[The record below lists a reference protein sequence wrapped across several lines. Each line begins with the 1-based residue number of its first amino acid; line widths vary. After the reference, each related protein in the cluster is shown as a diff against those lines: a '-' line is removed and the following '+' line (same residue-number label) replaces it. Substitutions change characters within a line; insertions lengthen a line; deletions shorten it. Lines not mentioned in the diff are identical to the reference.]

1 MKLLDRRKRA
11 RMAKLGVNKHRH
23 RWELISAE
31 EASLLGFKFPGP
43 LIYSGRALYDPGDMP
58 NRIQYCSGCD
68 SAKARFSR
76 AARRHDAAKKS
87 EYYWI
92 HFDPGSGARI

>member
-23 RWELISAE
+23 RWKLISAE
-31 EASLLGFKFPGP
+31 EASWLSFKFPGP
-43 LIYSGRALYDPGDMP
+43 LIYSGRQKYDPVP
-58 NRIQYCSGCD
+58 NRIQYCTGCD

-76 AARRHDAAKKS
+76 AVRIHDAAKKS
-87 EYYWI
+87 EYYWVR
-92 HFDPGSGARI
+92 FDPGSGARI